1 MESRNILLVGIISH
15 PKGAKLDSDAEK
27 RDQAR
32 VNALGTEYETVF
44 TISKDK
50 VANADNEHHVTATMS
65 RNGAHSLVKLLDTTQ
80 HQGKL
85 LDYIC
90 LEYVR
95 CPTTYYYKFLTGEG
109 PVPGAPLRDFVSSLQ
124 RAGKLSSKCQLIF
137 ACCPGAGDR
146 WRGTLAT
153 LAQAY
158 GEPTFVATKLNP
170 LFLAGNLQHEA
181 LVSEMERMYD
191 HREEL
196 RRLCDTE
203 EPFCVFKMGTQSI
216 DALAEAASVV
226 TPTPEPITDKQWRQM
241 SSFKVRTSFTS
252 DKQCNLSIR
261 PKHSGL
267 QLVIPGALNATKQ
280 RVALTF
286 NTSQPFGISPAFG
299 KFLRGNLKVVV
310 DKWRTKA
317 DGRQWVL
324 HQRQEWRKKVQEK
337 WASKKGAH
345 KGVQSARLSVKR
357 KAESTK
363 VSNVKRRLAVESPTV
378 YLARKATYSIPIPA
392 FDDADLSSGHLIDLK
407 PAMRIYPRLFTCRRS
422 PSGILSIPK
431 ELASVRSSSGK
442 RHCMEYT
449 LGTEFGTNPEWFK
462 FVAQYLTYAASKW
475 TSLKSARHWVKEQR
489 SIFLDCLKKMFW
501 RRYERYKLRPDVKE
515 VESIFWRIAKSE
527 APPDE
532 KYIAAFKCGL
542 SWGFDPTA
550 PPGMGLWC
558 TRKGQHKI
566 FFDGPLGVTMER
578 VSPPIRKTQASY
590 IAGILGSP
598 DSYTPTLDSIKIGTV
613 NMGFI
618 VQHNRINPTHE
629 PAFDNDLNRPVLV
642 PLVETLPGQE
652 FTFDYGWHLGEE
664 IAERED
670 NDVSPSERDV

>member
-1 MESRNILLVGIISH
+1 MESRNILLVGIITH
-15 PKGAKLDSDAEK
+15 AKGKKLDTDTEK

-32 VNALGTEYETVF
+32 VNALRTEYETVF
-44 TISKDK
+44 TISKDE
-50 VANADNEHHVTATMS
+50 VANADSEHHVFATMS
-65 RNGAHSLVKLLDTTQ
+65 RNGARSLTKLMNTTQ

-90 LEYVR
+90 LDYVR
-95 CPTTYYYKFLTGEG
+95 FPAEYYYNFLIGTGA
-109 PVPGAPLRDFVSSLQ
+109 VPGSPLRDFVSSLQ

-137 ACCPGAGDR
+137 ACCPSAGDR

-170 LFLAGNLQHEA
+170 LFLAGDLQHEA
-181 LVSEMERMYD
+181 LVSEMERMYN
-191 HREEL
+191 HRAEL
-196 RRLCDTE
+196 GSHCDTD

-226 TPTPEPITDKQWRQM
+226 TPTPEPITDKQWRKM

-261 PKHSGL
+261 PKHDGL
-267 QLVIPGALNATKQ
+267 QLVIPSALNDTKQ

-299 KFLRGNLKVVV
+299 KFLRDNLKVVV

-324 HQRQEWRKKVQEK
+324 HQRQEWRRKVQEQ

-357 KAESTK
+357 KAKSTK
-363 VSNVKRRLAVESPTV
+363 VRNVKRRLAVESPTV
-378 YLARKATYSIPIPA
+378 YLARKANYSIPIPA
-392 FDDADLSSGHLIDLK
+392 FEDADLSSGHLIDLTL
-407 PAMRIYPRLFTCRRS
+407 AMRIYPRLFTCGRS
-422 PSGILSIPK
+422 SSGILTIPK
-431 ELASVRSSSGK
+431 ELAPVSSSSGK

-449 LGTEFGTNPEWFK
+449 LGTEFGTNPEWLK
-462 FVAQYLTYAASKW
+462 FVAQYVTYAASKW
-475 TSLKSARHWVKEQR
+475 TSLKSARHWVKEHR

-501 RRYERYKLRPDVKE
+501 RRRERYRLRTDVTN
-515 VESIFWRIAKSE
+515 VEPIFWRIGKSE

-542 SWGFDPTA
+542 SWGFDPNA
-550 PPGMGLWC
+550 SPGMGLWC

-590 IAGILGSP
+590 IAGILDSP

-613 NMGFI
+613 NTGFI

-629 PAFDNDLNRPVLV
+629 AAFDTELKRPVLV

-652 FTFDYGWHLGEE
+652 FTFDYG
-664 IAERED
+664 
-670 NDVSPSERDV
+670 